1 MAKLNKQTV
10 KCTCGE
16 NIYNVT
22 TSGDPLEAC
31 LSFKEAKCPSGYSVS
46 VEVIETSLASSLLK
60 SAISDSNV
68 AYSSTKGDA
77 TPKNISGGYCVCRCE
92 HNSATFKVYNCRQ
105 DGQSGPVCGQCC
117 QNACAN
123 AGEANY
129 ELTTELEDVKNSSF
143 VGKTILES
151 GPDYAVVARSNRSI
165 LIQSNNI
172 KTLMKIAG
180 ERLSLSDEKVFKA
193 ATRALTSYPSLL
205 KSTNGKDISFDNI
218 DVIGYDTPIDL
229 GDTGGSGGG
238 GGGLGGGCK
247 DCGGGGGVLKR
258 CVAGLGAAICIEVDP
273 DIDIDWGSGNVG
285 FGGGTITITINF

>member
-105 DGQSGPVCGQCC
+105 DGQSGPVCGECC

-151 GPDYAVVARSNRSI
+151 GPDYAVVAR
-165 LIQSNNI
+165 
-172 KTLMKIAG
+172 
-180 ERLSLSDEKVFKA
+180 LSLSDEKVFKA
-193 ATRALTSYPSLL
+193 STRALTSYPSLL
-205 KSTNGKDISFDNI
+205 KSSKGKSVSFNNI
-218 DVIGYDTPIDL
+218 DVFTYAATE
-229 GDTGGSGGG
+229 GDTD
-238 GGGLGGGCK
+238 LDKITGGCK
-247 DCGGGGGVLKR
+247 DCNGGGGVLKR
-258 CVAGLGAAICIEVDP
+258 CVSGLGAAVCIEIDP
-273 DIDIDWGSGNVG
+273 NVDIDLESGKSGLGS
-285 FGGGTITITINF
+285 GTITITINF

>member
-68 AYSSTKGDA
+68 AYSSTKSDA

-172 KTLMKIAG
+172 KTLMKVTG

-193 ATRALTSYPSLL
+193 STRALTSYPSLL
-205 KSTNGKDISFDNI
+205 KSSKGKSVSFNNI
-218 DVIGYDTPIDL
+218 DVFTYAATEGDIDL
-229 GDTGGSGGG
+229 DKIT
-238 GGGLGGGCK
+238 GGCK
-247 DCGGGGGVLKR
+247 DCNGGGGVLKR
-258 CVAGLGAAICIEVDP
+258 CVSGLGAAVCIEIDP
-273 DIDIDWGSGNVG
+273 DVDIDWGSGNVG
-285 FGGGTITITINF
+285 LGGGTITITINF